1 MNEKEFLK
9 IEKGKRIT
17 NLNYKIS
24 FFLKI
29 PYNCEPD
36 TENIRKCL
44 GV

>member
-9 IEKGKRIT
+9 TEKEKRIT
-17 NLNYKIS
+17 DLNYKIS

-29 PYNCEPD
+29 PYNCD
-36 TENIRKCL
+36 LDVENIGDYL

>member
-17 NLNYKIS
+17 DLNYKIS

-29 PYNCEPD
+29 PYNCETD
-36 TENIRKCL
+36 NQNIVGCP